1 MKINIFILFVVSLI
15 LGFFIASFLRI
26 LEILCGNY
34 CSNNRDL
41 LSEELE
47 REMIEVIV
55 QHNNLLYEIENFS
68 FDKKKETIVILNPD
82 HTISIGV

>member
-1 MKINIFILFVVSLI
+1 MKINIFILFVISLI

-34 CSNNRDL
+34 CCNHRDL
-41 LSEELE
+41 LREQLE
-47 REMIEVIV
+47 QEMVEVV
-55 QHNNLLYEIENFS
+55 RQHYNLLYEIENFS
-68 FDKKKETIVILNPD
+68 FDKKKVTIVILNPD